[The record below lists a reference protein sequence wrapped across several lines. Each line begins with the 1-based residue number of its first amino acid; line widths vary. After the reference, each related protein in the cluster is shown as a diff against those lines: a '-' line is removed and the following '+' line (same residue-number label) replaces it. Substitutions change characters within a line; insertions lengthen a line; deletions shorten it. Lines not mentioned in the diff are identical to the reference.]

1 VIQSCS
7 SIGTG
12 IIIAFI
18 YSWEFALFI
27 IGIAPF
33 FFLAGFVEMKIM
45 TGLSGSEALEGAG
58 QVTIL
63 SLLGMW
69 RPRTLEVCARAGPSK
84 GRVGLGLEIHL
95 VRRLL
100 GWAGPGTK

>member
-1 VIQSCS
+1 
-7 SIGTG
+7 
-12 IIIAFI
+12 
-18 YSWEFALFI
+18 
-27 IGIAPF
+27 
-33 FFLAGFVEMKIM
+33 M

-95 VRRLL
+95 VRRRL
-100 GWAGPGTK
+100 GWAGLGRAQNERAGLSWAGPKRLGLCSQQLVTNLYTKVQIHMERNDILWQ